1 MAAILERKYSDLSR
15 MTQKV
20 EVNRGEVWTV
30 RLDGNVGSEQGGNR
44 PCVIISNQKGN
55 KFGTTVIVTAISSQI
70 QKAKLPTHVVLEG
83 GIDGVLVDSVVMLEQ
98 VRTIDKS
105 RLINKV
111 AELNGMVMQ
120 KIAHAHKISCTDLF

>member
-1 MAAILERKYSDLSR
+1 

-30 RLDGNVGSEQGGNR
+30 RLDGNVGSEQGGIR

-55 KFGTTVIVTAISSQI
+55 KFGTTVIVAAISSQI

-83 GIDGVLVDSVVMLEQ
+83 GVDGVLLDSVVMLEQ
-98 VRTIDKS
+98 VRTVDKS

-111 AELNGMVMQ
+111 AELSSDVMQ
-120 KIAHAHKISCTDLF
+120 KVTQAHKISCADMFN